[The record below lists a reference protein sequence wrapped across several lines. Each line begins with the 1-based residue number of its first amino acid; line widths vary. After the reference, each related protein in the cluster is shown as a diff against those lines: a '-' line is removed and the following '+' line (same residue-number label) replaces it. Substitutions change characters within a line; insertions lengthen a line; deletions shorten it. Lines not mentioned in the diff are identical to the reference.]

1 MIAVDVIARGGAE
14 IIYGLI
20 FIPVFVILG
29 FLAYK
34 LSGRIARRAKRR
46 QTLVRIAVWS
56 ILFILV
62 LILPLLSLPAIY
74 ILASPEMN
82 IWQFFDLFLTVLR
95 QLFWYYDPR
104 FPLPFLSLGVW
115 LLGVYLMVRED
126 LKRVAQRIF
135 KTKV

>member
-1 MIAVDVIARGGAE
+1 
-14 IIYGLI
+14 
-20 FIPVFVILG
+20 VILCI
-29 FLAYK
+29 LAYK

-46 QTLVRIAVWS
+46 QTPVRIAVWS

-62 LILPLLSLPAIY
+62 LILPLLSLPTIY

-82 IWQFFDLFLTVLR
+82 WQFFDLFLTVLR

-115 LLGVYLMVRED
+115 LLGVVLIALE
-126 LKRVAQRIF
+126 
-135 KTKV
+135 KTLHE

>member
-20 FIPVFVILG
+20 FIPVFVILCI
-29 FLAYK
+29 LAYK

-46 QTLVRIAVWS
+46 QTPVRIAVWS

-62 LILPLLSLPAIY
+62 LILPLLSLPTIY

-82 IWQFFDLFLTVLR
+82 WQFFDLFLTVLR

-115 LLGVYLMVRED
+115 LLGVVLIALE
-126 LKRVAQRIF
+126 
-135 KTKV
+135 KTLHE